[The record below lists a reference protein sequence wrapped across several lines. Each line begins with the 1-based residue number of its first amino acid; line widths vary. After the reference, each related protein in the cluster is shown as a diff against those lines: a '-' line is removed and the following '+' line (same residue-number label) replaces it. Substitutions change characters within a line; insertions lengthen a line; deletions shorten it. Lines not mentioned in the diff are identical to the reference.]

1 MNNKSVSLI
10 IPVFNEEDSIVE
22 LINEILLVFKN
33 NQIYDYEIIIIND
46 GSIDKTWINI
56 SELCKKNSL
65 IKAFNLRKNF
75 GKSIAMNI
83 GFFIASKN
91 YVITLDG
98 DLQDNPNDIP
108 RFISELKKFDFVS
121 GWKKKRYDSL
131 SKIIQSRIFNFF
143 TRVVTGVKL
152 NDFNC
157 GFKGYKNKVV
167 KELNIYGGLH
177 RYIAVIVSRKK
188 YSISEIAV
196 NHRKRK
202 FGKSKY
208 GYGFTRIFRGLVDL
222 FYLSVSTEYYKRP
235 PINKIIAKKYI
246 KNVSS
251 NFKLN

>member
-1 MNNKSVSLI
+1 MNENLSII
-10 IPVFNEEDSIVE
+10 IPVFNEQESLKSLTDEICEVLSI
-22 LINEILLVFKN
+22 N
-33 NQIYDYEIIIIND
+33 NLNNYEIIIIND
-46 GSIDKTWINI
+46 GSTDETWKVIEEIILENNNIKGINLL
-56 SELCKKNSL
+56 E
-65 IKAFNLRKNF
+65 NF
-75 GKSIAMNI
+75 GKSIALNI

-108 RFISELKKFDFVS
+108 RFISELKKFDFVA
-121 GWKKKRYDSL
+121 GWKKKRYDTF

-157 GFKGYKNKVV
+157 GFKGYNNKVV
-167 KELNIYGGLH
+167 KELNIYAGLH
-177 RYIAVIVSRKK
+177 RYIPVIVSRKK
-188 YSISEIAV
+188 YSISEIVV

-208 GYGFTRIFRGLVDL
+208 GFTRIFRGLVDL
-222 FYLSVSTEYYKRP
+222 IYVSVSTKYYKRP

-251 NFKLN
+251 NFKFY